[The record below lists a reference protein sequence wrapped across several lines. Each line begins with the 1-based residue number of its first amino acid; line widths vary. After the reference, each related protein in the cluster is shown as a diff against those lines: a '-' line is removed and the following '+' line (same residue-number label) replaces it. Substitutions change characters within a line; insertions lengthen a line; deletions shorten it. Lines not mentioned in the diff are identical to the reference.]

1 MFMIECSEV
10 RENDKIILCFIQAM
24 VVVLGTAI
32 LILATAMAMVR
43 HSSRSSNKHSSIAMV
58 SELGF

>member
-1 MFMIECSEV
+1 MSECSEV
-10 RENDKIILCFIQAM
+10 RENDKILCFIQAM